1 MYWNPSWGPHLSK
14 YIMSYKKKK
23 ERTFSL
29 GIDIFKNICMITV
42 FYDFKFTRI
51 MSFYLKSLQCL
62 IQNTQSQGCWENVNN
77 EEGTS
82 WWYGH
87 VCNDSSDKT
96 LIFLFWKW
104 CSTLGKTFNPA
115 VCVVWTALVRGQHSR
130 CKGGQHHIEMPEAAL
145 FLSLERHASSLCWAS
160 LMICSHL
167 AGWHTDFFKGCF
179 LPGKIIWWLSSYTTL
194 L

>member
-1 MYWNPSWGPHLSK
+1 MSTSRGLVCFMYWNPSWGPHLSK

-115 VCVVWTALVRGQHSR
+115 VCVWSGQRLYVGSTAGVREGS
-130 CKGGQHHIEMPEAAL
+130 
-145 FLSLERHASSLCWAS
+145 
-160 LMICSHL
+160 
-167 AGWHTDFFKGCF
+167 
-179 LPGKIIWWLSSYTTL
+179 TTL
-194 L
+194 RCRRRLSFCL